1 VGVSRHIYDGRVERE
16 AEEIVKSAIK
26 RIWDDHSYFEFPERN
41 YLGLMQQIREMR
53 VEEKEV

>member
-1 VGVSRHIYDGRVERE
+1 VERE

-26 RIWDDHSYFEFPERN
+26 KIWDDHSYFDFPERN
-41 YLGLMQQIREMR
+41 YLGLMQRIREMR